1 MTDTDK
7 KLGVIVVDD
16 EPMARGSLR
25 TLLAKDSEVE
35 LLHEC
40 RNGREAV
47 DAVREHAP
55 QILFLDIQM
64 PGMTGFDVI
73 AELDEDETPVVVF
86 ATAYDQYALRAFE
99 VSAVDYLLKPF
110 DDERFRSA
118 LERAK
123 ERAGKNVGDP
133 GMGPELST
141 LLDSVTRKD
150 VEDDPDPDGDL
161 PWTKLAIHRKGRL
174 DLLDTSEVDW
184 VEAADQYVQVH
195 IGTNVHL
202 MRQSMSKLEKCLDP
216 ERFYR
221 VHRSAIVAIDGVRRL
236 EMLGGGSARI
246 LLGTDTWVPVSRSR
260 LPGLKQRIG

>member
-1 MTDTDK
+1 MSEETA
-7 KLGVIVVDD
+7 KLGIVVVDD

-25 TLLAKDSEVE
+25 TLLARDPEVE
-35 LLHEC
+35 LLQEC
-40 RNGREAV
+40 RNGREALE
-47 DAVREHAP
+47 AVREHQP

-86 ATAYDQYALRAFE
+86 ATAYDQYALKAFE

-110 DDERFRSA
+110 DDERFGAA

-123 ERAGKNVGDP
+123 NRARMSTEP
-133 GMGPELST
+133 GMGPELSD
-141 LLDSVTRKD
+141 LLDTVARKEA
-150 VEDDPDPDGDL
+150 EDDPDPDVDL
-161 PWTKLAIHRKGRL
+161 PWTKLAIHRKGRI

-195 IGTNVHL
+195 MGADVHL

-221 VHRSAIVAIDGVRRL
+221 VHRSAIVAVDGVRRL

-246 LLGTDTWVPVSRSR
+246 LLGSDTWVPVSRSR
-260 LPGLKQRIG
+260 LAGLKQRIG